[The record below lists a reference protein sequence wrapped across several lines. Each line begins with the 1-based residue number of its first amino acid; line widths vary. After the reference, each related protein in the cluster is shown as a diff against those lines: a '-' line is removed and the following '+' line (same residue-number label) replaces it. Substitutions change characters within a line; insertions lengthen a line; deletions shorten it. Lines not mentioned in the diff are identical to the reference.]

1 MATLFERMIQLAD
14 EVFEVKHDPNQLD
27 VNEEVIQRLFQ
38 IHPATV
44 SEYNEGEGPAA
55 WVLIF
60 PTTSS
65 LMHSFLKGSISE
77 KELFEQTPI
86 GASYDSVYLCSALVL
101 EEYRRQG
108 IVKNL
113 STLSIQSIC
122 KTHQIKQLFVWAF
135 SAEGDHCATQIA
147 KLSALPLLKRE
158 NPKH

>member
-27 VNEEVIQRLFQ
+27 VNEAVIQRLIQ
-38 IHPATV
+38 IHPASV

-60 PTTSS
+60 PTTSA
-65 LMHSFLKGSISE
+65 LMHSFLKGAISE
-77 KELFEQTPI
+77 KELFEQTPVD
-86 GASYDSVYLCSALVL
+86 ASYDCIYLCSALVL

-122 KTHQIKQLFVWAF
+122 KTHPIKHLFVWAF
-135 SAEGDHCATQIA
+135 SAEGDHCAAQIA
-147 KLSALPLLKRE
+147 KLSSLPLLKRE

>member
-27 VNEEVIQRLFQ
+27 VNEAVIQRLLQ

-60 PTTSS
+60 PTNAE
-65 LMHSFLKGSISE
+65 LMHSFLKGKISE

-86 GASYDSVYLCSALVL
+86 GVSYDCIYLCSALVL

-122 KTHQIKQLFVWAF
+122 KVHPIEHLFVWAF
-135 SAEGDHCATQIA
+135 SAVGDQCATQIA
-147 KLSALPLLKRE
+147 KRASLPLLRRE